1 MTKLLSTLIL
11 TAAISLP
18 AMAAPPVEGPATGD
32 VKTGTTV
39 ITFADAIAEA
49 LDTAD
54 VVFKKAQPARINPG
68 KGTLTYVASGGAID
82 LGNGRT
88 EIINSGGITLAK
100 EIVDPPITP
109 SAPKAPK
116 QYKTATILDPIV
128 EYSSTPNPTPGEEPI
143 VVQKISA
150 IIVINGVS
158 LGRVPVFNV
167 EGTFFGSTPV
177 LVPKNGKISF
187 LDLSLKLT
195 PEVAEALNEA
205 LGVPAFNS
213 DTEVAKAD
221 ITVKLAAGKL

>member
-1 MTKLLSTLIL
+1 MTKSLSTLIL
-11 TAAISLP
+11 TAALSLP
-18 AMAAPPVEGPATGD
+18 VIAAPPVTGPATGD

-39 ITFADAIAEA
+39 ITLDDTIADALGTAEVA
-49 LDTAD
+49 
-54 VVFKKAQPARINPG
+54 FKKAQPARINPG
-68 KGTLTYVASGGAID
+68 KGTLTFVASGGAID

-88 EIINSGGITLAK
+88 EIINSGGITFAK
-100 EIVDPPITP
+100 EIDTPIVP
-109 SAPKAPK
+109 MAPKAPK

-128 EYSSTPNPTPGEEPI
+128 EYSETAAPVPTDPPI
-143 VVQKISA
+143 VVKKISA
-150 IIVINGVS
+150 TIVINGVS

-167 EGTFFGSTPV
+167 EGTFFSEPPV

-195 PEVAEALNEA
+195 PEVADALNQA

-213 DTEVAKAD
+213 TAEIAKAN